1 MTTITEGIHQQIAR
15 AESLLAKACG
25 VAMGSID
32 LDDFNADANARLS
45 QKAKQIIKTL
55 QVLPADGQKPLL
67 DRYTGLVDQ
76 LATEVTASTHATI
89 TNPLVR
95 AAGFLHRNFLLNGLR
110 HLALIGGTVAGINL
124 PPAIALPIAAV
135 VLASGTLSGASLWK
149 SRPGLGMLAGA
160 GAGIAAFAVGLVIA
174 TSEPYRGGIAML
186 WIYTMLVA
194 ALTVVRSFVDYRK
207 DCADDQDDDDF
218 GAVHESQ
225 IGAYLDP
232 VTGEF
237 SSFNAGGYVE
247 LLPPPHVHRHG
258 KKRS

>member
-1 MTTITEGIHQQIAR
+1 
-15 AESLLAKACG
+15 
-25 VAMGSID
+25 
-32 LDDFNADANARLS
+32 
-45 QKAKQIIKTL
+45 
-55 QVLPADGQKPLL
+55 
-67 DRYTGLVDQ
+67 
-76 LATEVTASTHATI
+76 
-89 TNPLVR
+89 VR

-207 DCADDQDDDDF
+207 DCADDQDDDDYGEEF
-218 GAVHESQ
+218 QSPL
-225 IGAYLDP
+225 GAYLDP
-232 VTGEF
+232 HTGDF
-237 SSFNAGGYVE
+237 SSFNPGGYVE
-247 LLPPPHVHRHG
+247 LLPPPQAHRHG
-258 KKRS
+258 K